1 MGACARNMYS
11 DPAEIKP
18 AQCCIK
24 LVFHLTWIYSTFS
37 YKFPVT
43 RTLYITLMSVCVI
56 TCDTVS
62 TGGHAGP
69 FSSFARHQ
77 IKHVPVPCCPAR
89 LYNTNNIST
98 WFMKITQERKVTVLL
113 PLFTITRILTSQML
127 RPILFHH
134 RRHSWQGSWW
144 SPTEAVFLLPVG
156 NSWPNKCSDV
166 PRAGVKNE
174 WSRASTHKYAL
185 TAWWETSYPFFALV
199 TTLPCVFSTR
209 VQILFS
215 KTNAMSVFFLI

>member
-1 MGACARNMYS
+1 
-11 DPAEIKP
+11 
-18 AQCCIK
+18 
-24 LVFHLTWIYSTFS
+24 
-37 YKFPVT
+37 
-43 RTLYITLMSVCVI
+43 MSVCVI

-174 WSRASTHKYAL
+174 WSRNSTHKYALTEGSWWSPTESVFLLPVGNAWPNKCSDVPRAGVKNEWSRASTHKYAL